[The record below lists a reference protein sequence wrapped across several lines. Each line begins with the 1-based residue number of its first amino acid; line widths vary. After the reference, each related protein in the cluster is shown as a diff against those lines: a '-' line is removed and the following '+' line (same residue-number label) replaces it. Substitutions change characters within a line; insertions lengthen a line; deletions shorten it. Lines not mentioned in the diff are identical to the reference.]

1 MGKVGLLGRGDELRY
16 ATPLGS
22 LFSARVTTQDQEFA
36 KGKFLTLGC
45 DSRDSQQPQRGCVSQ
60 RAFYCSQHHNISD
73 NFTLNVGIHP
83 CTFSV

>member
-22 LFSARVTTQDQEFA
+22 LFSARVTTQGQEFA
-36 KGKFLTLGC
+36 KGKFLTL
-45 DSRDSQQPQRGCVSQ
+45 GCVSQ